1 MKPARVMS
9 SEYMLWA
16 KTSSHATFNLANSG
30 LIGYPLSGLPAKIED
45 LEINGSTYY
54 GYEPL
59 QNAIAEKCGVTTDCV
74 VATNGASLGNY
85 LALAATLEPGDEV
98 LIEHPTYELL
108 VSTAQYVGAHL
119 KRFPRRFENDF
130 RLDPRDIESAIT
142 PRTRLIVLTNLHNP
156 SSARVDETTLR
167 EIGAIARQANAR
179 VLVGEIYL
187 DSLFADAPASAFH
200 LGSEFMV
207 TNSLTKVYGLSGLRC
222 GWILA
227 EPELARRIWRLND
240 LVANIPAHAAERLS
254 CIALANLDVIR
265 RRSRELLAANHVL
278 FNRFLA
284 ERADVQ
290 APRFDYG
297 TISFPRLRNGSVEE
311 LCSLLREKYETSVVP
326 GRFFGMPDHFRLGLG
341 CEPELFAE
349 GIQRLGKALDE
360 LAGHG
365 HPSLTALPPHV

>member
-1 MKPARVMS
+1 MNNRVMS
-9 SEYMLWA
+9 SEYMSWA
-16 KTSSHATFNLANSG
+16 KTSSSATFTLSNSG
-30 LIGYPLSGLPAKIED
+30 LAGYPLAGLPVRIED
-45 LEINGSTYY
+45 LEINGMTGY

-59 QNAIAEKCGVTTDCV
+59 QKAIAEKCGVAPDCV
-74 VATNGASLGNY
+74 VATNGASLGNF
-85 LALAATLEPGDEV
+85 LALAATLVPGDEV

-108 VSTAQYVGAHL
+108 VSTAQYLGAEV
-119 KRFPRRFENDF
+119 KRFPRRFDNDF
-130 RLDPRDIESAIT
+130 RIDPREIELAIT

-156 SSARVDETTLR
+156 SSAFVAEATLKA
-167 EIGAIARQANAR
+167 IGSIARNAKAR

-187 DSLFADAPASAFH
+187 DALFADAPASAYH
-200 LGSEFMV
+200 LGPEFIV

-254 CIALANLDVIR
+254 CIALANLDGIR
-265 RRSRELLAANHVL
+265 ARSRELLATNHVL

-284 ERADVQ
+284 GRDDLQ

-297 TISFPRLRNGSVEE
+297 TISFPRLRTGNVEQ
-311 LCSLLREKYETSVVP
+311 LCSLLLEKYETSVVP

-341 CEPELFAE
+341 CETELFAA
-349 GIQRLGKALDE
+349 GIQRLGKALDD
-360 LAGHG
+360 LAD
-365 HPSLTALPPHV
+365 